1 MFQDIHQHSR
11 QEKLFIIFDEIQYL
25 PKWEIHLKSL
35 VDSYSTY
42 QFIATG
48 GKSRS
53 KTLSII
59 SLLIYLT
66 LSFCAVI
73 ESTASG

>member
-48 GKSRS
+48 SAAAALKLKS
-53 KTLSII
+53 KE
-59 SLLIYLT
+59 SLVARLNVFALT
-66 LSFCAVI
+66 
-73 ESTASG
+73 STR

>member
-1 MFQDIHQHSR
+1 MALEKIVNMFQDIHQHSR

-35 VDSYSTY
+35 VDSYST
-42 QFIATG
+42 
-48 GKSRS
+48 S
-53 KTLSII
+53 
-59 SLLIYLT
+59 
-66 LSFCAVI
+66 VI

>member
-1 MFQDIHQHSR
+1 MALEKIVNMFQDIHQHSR

-48 GKSRS
+48 SAAAALKLKS
-53 KTLSII
+53 K
-59 SLLIYLT
+59 
-66 LSFCAVI
+66 
-73 ESTASG
+73 ESGGF